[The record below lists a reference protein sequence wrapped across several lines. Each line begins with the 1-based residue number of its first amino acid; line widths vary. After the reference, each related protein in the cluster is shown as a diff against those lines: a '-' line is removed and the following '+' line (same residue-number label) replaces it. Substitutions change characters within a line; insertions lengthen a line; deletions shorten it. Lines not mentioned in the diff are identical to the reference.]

1 MDLLSIPGGES
12 HVGTGAATILVRNN
26 RVDLS
31 DIESLVN
38 MCRAPPGKHNVA
50 VLKNLKSFE
59 GVTLRDFLIALFNL
73 SNQAHRDLADRLFS
87 QAGCRSFSC
96 FDASSSRSADPSELF
111 APPQASVLEI

>member
-1 MDLLSIPGGES
+1 MDLLSTSNGDS
-12 HVGTGAATILVRNN
+12 HVGKGAATILVRNN

-111 APPQASVLEI
+111 PPRKPAFFEF